1 MIVKLHISNLKMLNK
16 ILKEWFG
23 GMFKKKALDEH
34 VVHCKQFQNIGL
46 HTFVGMVGY
55 CMKDIDENH
64 FQFIIEI
71 VQFYLIAG
79 WMVLFHIAIMDYQWS
94 KSFWKCMVAPP
105 LMDLHDIAQIWEVT
119 KEELYNCLHKK
130 IVKKNCNYSPLKML
144 SDSNGT

>member
-1 MIVKLHISNLKMLNK
+1 VIWWDVS
-16 ILKEWFG
+16 
-23 GMFKKKALDEH
+23 KKALDEH
-34 VVHCKQFQNIGL
+34 VVHCKEFQNIGL

-64 FQFIIEI
+64 FQFIIQI
-71 VQFYLIAG
+71 VPFYLIAG
-79 WMVLFHIAIMDYQWS
+79 WM
-94 KSFWKCMVAPP
+94 KCMVAPP
-105 LMDLHDIAQIWEVT
+105 LMDLHDIVQIREVT